1 MIQVFI
7 IDDSAVVRQV
17 LAQILSKDPEIEI
30 IGSAS
35 DPIFAADKL
44 SAVWPDVFIL
54 DVEMPRMDGI
64 SFLKKIMSE
73 KPTPVII
80 CSSLAEKESET
91 AVLAMKLGAIDII
104 EKPKVGL
111 KHFLEE
117 SEILFID
124 SVKAAHAS
132 VSRIKLHASQNVD
145 SKFFETHK
153 QTKADFS
160 KISTTDKLIAIGTST
175 GGTQALEYIL
185 TRLDVHCPGIVIVQH
200 MPEKFTEAFAN
211 RLNQI
216 SKIQVKEAKDGD
228 RIQLGSAYIAPGN
241 KHMEVYLS
249 GAQFHIRILDG
260 PLVNR
265 HRPSVDILFNSVAK
279 VAGKNAKGIIMT
291 GMGNDG
297 ANGLLKIKQTGAATI
312 AQDEASCVVFGMP
325 KEAILKGAVDT
336 ILPLSKIVKEVQN
349 F

>member
-17 LAQILSKDPEIEI
+17 LTQILNKDPEIEI
-30 IGSAS
+30 IGFAS
-35 DPIFAADKL
+35 DPIFAFEKL
-44 SAVWPDVFIL
+44 SSIWPDVFIL
-54 DVEMPRMDGI
+54 DIEMPRMDGI

-91 AVLAMKLGAIDII
+91 AVLAMKLGAVDVI
-104 EKPKVGL
+104 EKPKIGL
-111 KHFLEE
+111 KNFLEE

-124 SVKAAHAS
+124 SVRAASNA
-132 VSRIKLHASQNVD
+132 RIKIHSFQNDD
-145 SKFFETHK
+145 SKFFENHK
-153 QTKADFS
+153 QSKADFS
-160 KISTTDKLIAIGTST
+160 KINTTDKLIAIGTST
-175 GGTQALEYIL
+175 GGTQALEFIL
-185 TRLDVHCPGIVIVQH
+185 TQLNVHCPGIVIVQH
-200 MPEKFTEAFAN
+200 MPEKFTETFAN

-216 SKIQVKEAKDGD
+216 CKIQIKEAKDGD

-241 KHMEVYLS
+241 KHMEIFLS
-249 GAQFHIRILDG
+249 GAQFHIRVLDG

-265 HRPSVDILFNSVAK
+265 HRPSVDTLFHSVAK
-279 VAGKNAKGIIMT
+279 IAGKNAKGIIMT

-297 ANGLLKIKQTGAATI
+297 ANGLLKMKQSGAHMI
-312 AQDEASCVVFGMP
+312 AQDETSCVVFGMP
-325 KEAILKGAVDT
+325 KEAILKGAVDS
-336 ILPLSKIVKEVQN
+336 ILPLSKIVREVQY

>member
-1 MIQVFI
+1 MIRVFI

-17 LAQILSKDPEIEI
+17 LAQILNQDPEIEI
-30 IGSAS
+30 IGFAS
-35 DPIFAADKL
+35 DPIFASEKL
-44 SAVWPDVFIL
+44 SSVWPDVFIL

-73 KPTPVII
+73 RPTPVII

-111 KHFLEE
+111 KNFLEE
-117 SEILFID
+117 SEVLFTD
-124 SVKAAHAS
+124 SVRAASAS
-132 VSRIKLHASQNVD
+132 GARIKLHSFQND
-145 SKFFETHK
+145 SKLFENHK
-153 QTKADFS
+153 QIKADFS

-185 TRLDVHCPGIVIVQH
+185 TQLNVHCPGIVIVQH
-200 MPEKFTEAFAN
+200 MPEKFTETFAN

-216 SKIQVKEAKDGD
+216 CEIQIKEAKDGD

-241 KHMEVYLS
+241 KHMEIYLS
-249 GAQFHIRILDG
+249 GAQFHVRVLDG
-260 PLVNR
+260 PLINR
-265 HRPSVDILFNSVAK
+265 HRPSVDVLFNSVAK

-297 ANGLLKIKQTGAATI
+297 ANGLLKMKQTGAFTI
-312 AQDEASCVVFGMP
+312 AQDETSCVVFGMP

-336 ILPLSKIVKEVQN
+336 ILPLSKIVSEVQY

>member
-17 LAQILSKDPEIEI
+17 LTQILNKDPEIEI
-30 IGSAS
+30 IGFAS
-35 DPIFAADKL
+35 DPIFAFEKL
-44 SAVWPDVFIL
+44 SSIWPDVFIL
-54 DVEMPRMDGI
+54 DIEMPRMDGI

-91 AVLAMKLGAIDII
+91 AVLAMKLGAVDVI
-104 EKPKVGL
+104 EKPKIGL
-111 KHFLEE
+111 KNFLEE

-124 SVKAAHAS
+124 SVRAASNA
-132 VSRIKLHASQNVD
+132 RIKIHSFQNDD
-145 SKFFETHK
+145 SKFFENHK
-153 QTKADFS
+153 QSKADFS
-160 KISTTDKLIAIGTST
+160 KINTTDKLIAIGTST
-175 GGTQALEYIL
+175 GGTQALEFIL
-185 TRLDVHCPGIVIVQH
+185 TQLNVHCPGIVIVQH
-200 MPEKFTEAFAN
+200 MPEKFTETFAN

-216 SKIQVKEAKDGD
+216 CKIQIKEAKDGD

-241 KHMEVYLS
+241 KHMEIFLS
-249 GAQFHIRILDG
+249 GAQFHIRVLDG

-265 HRPSVDILFNSVAK
+265 HRPSVDTLFHSVAK
-279 VAGKNAKGIIMT
+279 IAGKNAKGIIMT

-297 ANGLLKIKQTGAATI
+297 ANGLLKMKQSGAHTI
-312 AQDEASCVVFGMP
+312 AQDETSCVVFGMP
-325 KEAILKGAVDT
+325 KEAILKGAVDS
-336 ILPLSKIVKEVQN
+336 ILPLSKIVREVQY